1 VHARTLLAAAAAVL
15 AAAAT
20 ATGLATSS
28 ALATATPASPATVLA
43 SGGQPAGALPGSTVP
58 PSTVGPS
65 TVRPSTVRSAAV
77 PAAACAEPNCDVT
90 YHGGPVVRSPRVYLY
105 FWGPKWKTA
114 AVEKGAMNYLT
125 AFYKGLGTAPDAWL
139 LTAAQYGTSK
149 GTPAFGKALYA
160 GTKLDPSK
168 PPASVTLHD
177 FVLEADKGRK
187 AFGIT
192 AGNME
197 NSLILIAPQS
207 GTCYAV
213 QTDGG
218 SFIGNCG
225 KNNGATAGYC
235 AFHDYDLYQTGSTR
249 TFLPWINLPF
259 QLDAGVNCGEGFVNS
274 PGTYDGFSLAAG
286 HETMEAIS
294 DPMVTAWYDSRD
306 KVSGGG
312 EIADKCAWGGAAWGG
327 HDPFGDI
334 TLKTGKFA
342 VQSIWSNA
350 AGACVMSGKL
360 GLKVVTPAAQK
371 SGIGAHVSMQISTRQ
386 NGHARLAFKAT
397 GLPAGLSLGASSG
410 KITGTVKGP
419 KHTYHPKVTVS
430 YFAGSATI
438 SFTWVVS

>member
-1 VHARTLLAAAAAVL
+1 MAAFVCVTGRTLLAAGAAVL

-20 ATGLATSS
+20 TAALATST
-28 ALATATPASPATVLA
+28 ALATASPATVVTG
-43 SGGQPAGALPGSTVP
+43 GGQPAGALPGSGAAQ
-58 PSTVGPS
+58 SGA
-65 TVRPSTVRSAAV
+65 VRAIAAAM
-77 PAAACAEPNCDVT
+77 PAASCAEPNCGVT
-90 YHGGPVVRSPRVYLY
+90 YHGGPVIRSPHVFLY

-125 AFYKGLGTAPDAWL
+125 EFYKGLGTAGDAWS
-139 LTAAQYGTSK
+139 LTAAQYGNGK
-149 GTPAFGKALYA
+149 GAPVFGRALYA
-160 GTKLDPSK
+160 GAKVDTSK
-168 PPASVTLHD
+168 PQASVTLHD
-177 FVLEADKGRK
+177 LVLEADKGRQ

-192 AGNME
+192 AGSME
-197 NSLILIAPQS
+197 NSLVVIAPQS
-207 GTCYAV
+207 GTCFAV
-213 QTDGG
+213 VTDGG
-218 SFIGNCG
+218 NFIGDCG
-225 KNNGATAGYC
+225 KGNGGKAGYC

-259 QLDAGVNCGEGFVNS
+259 QLDAGMNCGEGFVNS

-294 DPMVTAWYDSRD
+294 DPMVTAWYDSKD

-334 TLKTGKFA
+334 TLKTGSFA
-342 VQSIWSNA
+342 MQSIWSNA

-360 GLKVVTPAAQK
+360 GLKVAAPAPQN
-371 SGIGAHVSMQISTRQ
+371 SVIGAQVSVQITATQS
-386 NGHARLAFKAT
+386 GHARLTFKAT
-397 GLPAGLSLGASSG
+397 GLPTGLSIGASSG

-419 KHTYHPKVTVS
+419 KRTYHPKITVS
-430 YFAGSATI
+430 YFAGSATT